1 MIVPNYPLLSLK
13 LTTFNMINPSSGKLL
28 TLTIDNQQQDKPE
41 GIKILEAIK
50 EMKLEFK
57 DWDFQNC

>member
-28 TLTIDNQQQDKPE
+28 TLTIENQQQDKTE
-41 GIKILEAIK
+41 GIKI
-50 EMKLEFK
+50 
-57 DWDFQNC
+57 

>member
-28 TLTIDNQQQDKPE
+28 TLTIDNQKQDQTE
-41 GIKILEAIK
+41 GIKIQEAIK

-57 DWDFQNC
+57 D